1 MKRVLIIRSTGFQH
15 LDRILGKLKDKYPQ
29 GEICLLTHRHGK
41 PLAEKYADISHV
53 YVYPHTGAFSFLRA
67 PYEPKPELKN
77 RAFDVVIVPVGN
89 VTGAGFLNVFL
100 FSFRLR
106 AERRLIC
113 NISLEFK
120 PLTRPA
126 LTVSLLKGLV
136 FTAIAGVITAI
147 ASLLFLILWIVSSFR
162 DGKSED

>member
-29 GEICLLTHRHGK
+29 GEICLLTHQHGK
-41 PLAEKYADISHV
+41 PLAEKYAEISNV

-67 PYEPKPELKN
+67 PYEPTSELKS

-106 AERRLIC
+106 AETRLMC

-120 PLTRPA
+120 PLTRLA
-126 LTVSLLKGLV
+126 LTVSLLKGIA
-136 FTAIAGVITAI
+136 FTAVAGVITVVV
-147 ASLLFLILWIVSSFR
+147 SLLFLILWIVGSVAGR
-162 DGKSED
+162 KA